1 MEKVTKKQFAN
12 SVIWKFTDIMFRKII
27 GFIIAMLLARLIEP
41 EAYGIIA
48 LTTVFIAFS
57 DIFILNGFNVALI
70 QKKIISDK
78 DYSTVFCMSF
88 IFSVILY
95 FSFFFSAP
103 FVADFYNS
111 AELKY
116 VLRIITVVIL
126 FQSVTTVIRAKATR
140 EMAFKK
146 MAISSSISSVFAG
159 IVGVIF
165 AYYGYGVWAL
175 VVQQLLSSCLDMFFM
190 IIFFSW

>member
-57 DIFILNGFNVALI
+57 DIFILNGFNEALI

-78 DYSTVFCMSF
+78 
-88 IFSVILY
+88 
-95 FSFFFSAP
+95 
-103 FVADFYNS
+103 NN
-111 AELKY
+111 
-116 VLRIITVVIL
+116 
-126 FQSVTTVIRAKATR
+126 
-140 EMAFKK
+140 
-146 MAISSSISSVFAG
+146 IS
-159 IVGVIF
+159 GVINN
-165 AYYGYGVWAL
+165 
-175 VVQQLLSSCLDMFFM
+175 
-190 IIFFSW
+190 